1 MYFMFCKNL
10 YSIWSPSFLIIGIDN
25 ISVTYLSGSCFF
37 LCQWKIKHDLTC
49 GCFLPSKDSGQ
60 AIPRVVESCI
70 RFINLYG
77 ELLVVVT
84 SLKSDREWILISQV
98 CDFVEKWH
106 YISFTDRQTDR
117 QIGSLARRLADIR
130 HSRRVP
136 GSCHGR
142 PAAGRKKE
150 MKSRPI
156 LVPCDPWPGSLL
168 TPNPNRKTLEYS
180 LIATSLTH

>member
-117 QIGSLARRLADIR
+117 QIGSLARHERWLKRFVWMNEFVHCMQTLGI
-130 HSRRVP
+130 H
-136 GSCHGR
+136 
-142 PAAGRKKE
+142 E
-150 MKSRPI
+150 
-156 LVPCDPWPGSLL
+156 GSLGVVMVAQQ
-168 TPNPNRKTLEYS
+168 RAVKKRWK
-180 LIATSLTH
+180 ADQF